1 METIRGLNSNGPAII
16 GTGVAFT
23 ALAVISLGLRFGSKR
38 IAHSGFGADDGLLL
52 LALLLYFVA
61 EILVI
66 RSDVLGRQASS
77 PEDHF
82 YTAYLEYVYI
92 YSVFYFPI
100 IASAQISVLL
110 FYRHIFFPSSFR
122 WTSTVLIAVVCA
134 WLVTALVIEIGY
146 PSYPISHYFPG
157 GPETTFHVNYLKFW
171 LVMAIIEVLLET
183 IILVLPIRQLYLLQ
197 LSMEKK
203 LLCSLIFAMGGFV
216 IITGIIRTIKVY
228 QPSGHD
234 VDLTQGD
241 IWLNVHLGTALICAC
256 LPTYRPLVSRTSSI
270 MKGFSGR
277 RSRSNQSN
285 QHTSDSDH
293 PYKLRPV
300 PNNAGHGDSIDFM
313 AAVYVGPHQH
323 DMQGNFV
330 EARRSDSTNA
340 TKAEGSDESPVR
352 TGEAIRI
359 KQSVDVV

>member
-23 ALAVISLGLRFGSKR
+23 ALAVLSLGLRFASKR

-52 LALLLYFVA
+52 FALLLYFVA

-66 RSDVLGRQASS
+66 RS
-77 PEDHF
+77 
-82 YTAYLEYVYI
+82 
-92 YSVFYFPI
+92 SV
-100 IASAQISVLL
+100 QISVLL
-110 FYRHIFFPSSFR
+110 FYRRIFFPSFFR
-122 WTSTVLIAVVCA
+122 WTSAVLIAVACA
-134 WLVTALVIEIGY
+134 WLVAALVIEIGY
-146 PSYPISHYFPG
+146 PSYPVSHYFSG
-157 GPETTFHVNYLKFW
+157 GPKTTFHVNYLKFW

-183 IILVLPIRQLYLLQ
+183 IVLVLPIRQLYLLQ
-197 LSMEKK
+197 LSMKKK

-228 QPSGHD
+228 QPSGND

-241 IWLNVHLGTALICAC
+241 IWLNVHLGTAIICAC
-256 LPTYRPLVSRTSSI
+256 LPTYRSLVSRTSSI
-270 MKGFSGR
+270 MKDFSDR
-277 RSRSNQSN
+277 RSRSNRSP
-285 QHTSDSDH
+285 QHSSDSDH

-300 PNNAGHGDSIDFM
+300 PKNAGHGDSSDFM
-313 AAVYVGPHQH
+313 AAVYAGPHQH
-323 DMQGNFV
+323 DMQGNFA

-340 TKAEGSDESPVR
+340 TKAERSEESPVR